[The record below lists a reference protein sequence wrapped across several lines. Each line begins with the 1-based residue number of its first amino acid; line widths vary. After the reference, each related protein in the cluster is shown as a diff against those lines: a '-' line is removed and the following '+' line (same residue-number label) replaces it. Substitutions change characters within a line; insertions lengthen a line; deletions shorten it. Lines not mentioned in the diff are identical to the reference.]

1 MPRYPKYFAYIELSS
16 CTFTSSHVSFILSLN
31 SASVAQ
37 ETTEDRH
44 NQKKISNS
52 VICWRSFWFFFE
64 RGRLFFV
71 GEKYMMIKTVIYF
84 CYLHHLNSILLE
96 FYAFTE
102 DNLDQAN
109 SRIACYHISNLLSKA
124 RSFCV

>member
-1 MPRYPKYFAYIELSS
+1 
-16 CTFTSSHVSFILSLN
+16 
-31 SASVAQ
+31 
-37 ETTEDRH
+37 
-44 NQKKISNS
+44 
-52 VICWRSFWFFFE
+52 
-64 RGRLFFV
+64 
-71 GEKYMMIKTVIYF
+71 MMIKTVIYF
-84 CYLHHLNSILLE
+84 CYLQHLNSILLE